1 MRLLKKRKKG
11 EKKPNRWQRL
21 VLKYLLSVFYRKS
34 QLCDWD
40 AGWETSR
47 YLGAPPGQAPPAR
60 GRAGKG
66 PASALSRSRTPRR
79 RPARLGRHRKSASAT
94 GSAETHLW
102 GSSLERGGPAWKGG
116 LQPGRGWPR
125 SARPHTTGSSRRGL
139 RKDERCSLTPS
150 ADHREGFRARVGNA
164 VTSPRSSQPP
174 TAGASSLPLWGGQP
188 RDSARSASRSVTFEA
203 ALRGRGCRSA
213 HAQTPPQ
220 PRSPRRL
227 WGSPRRGGVRPSWS
241 PRLEGSQG
249 GRTRIVCLLNIL
261 S

>member
-1 MRLLKKRKKG
+1 MTETSPKIFAICLFI
-11 EKKPNRWQRL
+11 EKANSVIETQAEKPRGIWERHL
-21 VLKYLLSVFYRKS
+21 GRRPRRGGGRGRGLPRRSPAAVPR
-34 QLCDWD
+34 D
-40 AGWETSR
+40 AG
-47 YLGAPPGQAPPAR
+47 PPGSAGTGSRLPLPAVQKLTS
-60 GRAGKG
+60 GG
-66 PASALSRSRTPRR
+66 PAWK
-79 RPARLGRHRKSASAT
+79 G
-94 GSAETHLW
+94 
-102 GSSLERGGPAWKGG
+102 GGPAWKGG
-116 LQPGRGWPR
+116 LQPRRGWPR